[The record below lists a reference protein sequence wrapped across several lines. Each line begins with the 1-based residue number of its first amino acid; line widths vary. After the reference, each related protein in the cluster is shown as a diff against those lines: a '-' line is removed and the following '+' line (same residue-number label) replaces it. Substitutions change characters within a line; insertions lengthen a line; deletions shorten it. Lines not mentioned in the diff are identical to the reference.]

1 MNIKVIKD
9 SVQEPSTKE
18 GIAKVIT
25 ALFLVFGV
33 DVGPTEAQLFPS
45 LVEGA
50 LTLYLAIT
58 GIINIFTD
66 EPKHTEKALERS
78 LEKHEAKS

>member
-1 MNIKVIKD
+1 MKIKTIKD

-33 DVGPTEAQLFPS
+33 NIGPTEAQLFPS

-50 LTLYLAIT
+50 LTLYLAVT

-66 EPKHTEKALERS
+66 EPKHTERAIEKAIER
-78 LEKHEAKS
+78 APQR